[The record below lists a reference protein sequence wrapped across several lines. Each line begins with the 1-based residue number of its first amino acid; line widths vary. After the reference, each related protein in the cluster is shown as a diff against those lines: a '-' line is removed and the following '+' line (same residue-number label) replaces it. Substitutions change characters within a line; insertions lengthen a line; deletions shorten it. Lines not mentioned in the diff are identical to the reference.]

1 MNKNK
6 QESVDLLHKKRD
18 YYETYYS
25 IGNGSDLVEENEE
38 DLLSSEHYV
47 KHLMPVNSKNLF
59 VFLFLLVAMNLG
71 LAILVL
77 IN

>member
-1 MNKNK
+1 MNKTK
-6 QESVDLLHKKRD
+6 EESVELLHNRRD
-18 YYETYYS
+18 YYETYYNN
-25 IGNGSDLVEENEE
+25 GNSTDLVEENEE
-38 DLLSSEHYV
+38 DLLSSEHFV

-59 VFLFLLVAMNLG
+59 VFLFLLVVMNLG